1 MAIRLLLSISLIL
14 IFGAAIKA
22 QTIRGKIVDD
32 KQQPIDGATV
42 ILQTRDSIY
51 IDAVISNADGSF
63 LFNHHPEEYC
73 LIIQHLLYHTRKLAD
88 KNVNAGIIQLE
99 SKNHALEE
107 VIIKAERPFVRVEG
121 GCLQYNLGQLAG
133 NKVVK

>member
-1 MAIRLLLSISLIL
+1 MVLGIKICINILIEQTMAIRLLLSISLIL

-32 KQQPIDGATV
+32 KQLPIDGATV

-73 LIIQHLLYHTRKLAD
+73 LTYNICCIIP
-88 KNVNAGIIQLE
+88 E
-99 SKNHALEE
+99 SWQ
-107 VIIKAERPFVRVEG
+107 IRM
-121 GCLQYNLGQLAG
+121 
-133 NKVVK
+133 